1 VVAVSDGS
9 ITVTRRR
16 LLGSIVTIGAASA
29 AAGAGTFAAF
39 SDTELSGGNAV
50 RAGTLNL
57 DFGGGAS
64 FTFSTS
70 LYPTQTVSDSV
81 TLVSNGS
88 VQGSLDV
95 DVSYSENDASG
106 NATNVS
112 AQQMAQNLEVT
123 GLTYGGTDVRGQI
136 ASSAS
141 PPTVHD
147 LATTNQT
154 SGESTGNDLVDLADP
169 GTGTAF
175 AVDLRLK
182 DVGNDFQSDGIDIEF
197 TFTLNQTDGQ

>member
-1 VVAVSDGS
+1 VVAVSGGS

-39 SDTELSGGNAV
+39 SDTESSGGNAV
-50 RAGTLNL
+50 RSGTLNL
-57 DFGGGAS
+57 DFDGGAS

-95 DVSYSENDASG
+95 DVSYSESDASG

-147 LATTNQT
+147 LATSNQT

-175 AVDLRLK
+175 AVELRLK

>member
-1 VVAVSDGS
+1 MSGGS

-39 SDTELSGGNAV
+39 SDTESSGGNAV
-50 RAGTLNL
+50 RSGTLNL
-57 DFGGGAS
+57 DFDGGAS

-95 DVSYSENDASG
+95 DVSYSESDASG

-147 LATTNQT
+147 LATSNQT

-175 AVDLRLK
+175 AVELRLK